1 MTPTTTT
8 QRPTTG
14 TGPDAARQAATW
26 LNQGA
31 AVDSQRAYGTW
42 HHYPVP
48 PVTATAPAPRQPDP
62 DLPGYLTEPVPYP
75 PAI

>member
-26 LNQGA
+26 LTQGA

-42 HHYPVP
+42 HHYAVP
-48 PVTATAPAPRQPDP
+48 PAAAPAPRNADP
-62 DLPGYLTEPVPYP
+62 DLPGFGETDHY

>member
-1 MTPTTTT
+1 MTPTTTPPPADT
-8 QRPTTG
+8 
-14 TGPDAARQAATW
+14 DAARQAATW

-42 HHYPVP
+42 HHYAVP
-48 PVTATAPAPRQPDP
+48 PATATAPAPRNADP